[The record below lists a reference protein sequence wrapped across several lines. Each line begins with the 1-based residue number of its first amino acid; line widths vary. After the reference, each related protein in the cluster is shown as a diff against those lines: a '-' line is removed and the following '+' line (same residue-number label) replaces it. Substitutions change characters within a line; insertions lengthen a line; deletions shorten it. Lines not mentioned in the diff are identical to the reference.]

1 MQVKSK
7 NYCMI
12 MRTEGSGAILTAHE
26 IPDMVIREGF
36 PKALPKKLHV
46 TLLQTERLHRLSS
59 LRVSIPMAGNM
70 FFIVSQSQ
78 KISHIVIL
86 QFHHTPISPIAGT
99 SNPAAF
105 TLTARDFN
113 PVEPSLFCVG
123 RNLRDIRS
131 TNATLAQ
138 LQMMNTIRNY
148 LHICLAVLRGANSK
162 SLQGMKTGYK
172 ITLSVLGWSGG
183 VSGNQYIKIV
193 LVPTTLQFSASDVN
207 VFCWQPYR
215 TKYHQQHHQAS
226 WHNQKYYHPREGQA
240 GQELRDQTQVQGQ
253 KPAKH

>member
-1 MQVKSK
+1 MQVEPK

-12 MRTEGSGAILTAHE
+12 VRAEGGRAILTTHE
-26 IPDMVIREGF
+26 IPNVVIGEGF

-113 PVEPSLFCVG
+113 PVKPSLFCVG

-148 LHICLAVLRGANSK
+148 LHIGLAILG
-162 SLQGMKTGYK
+162 KTDLK
-172 ITLSVLGWSGG
+172 TLKRV
-183 VSGNQYIKIV
+183 K
-193 LVPTTLQFSASDVN
+193 T
-207 VFCWQPYR
+207 
-215 TKYHQQHHQAS
+215 
-226 WHNQKYYHPREGQA
+226 
-240 GQELRDQTQVQGQ
+240 
-253 KPAKH
+253 